1 MNYTA
6 AEIVKVMHTKVVDM
20 SELVVLLAE
29 LARDKWCT
37 ARWNK
42 SSVYI
47 YYTSSNPLG
56 LSNGQEHVIIYA
68 YICQISLVLFIVTKS
83 QRIYSIR

>member
-42 SSVYI
+42 SSVDLYI
-47 YYTSSNPLG
+47 ILRAILWGYRMAKNTLLYMP
-56 LSNGQEHVIIYA
+56 IYA
-68 YICQISLVLFIVTKS
+68 K
-83 QRIYSIR
+83 